1 MFEMKLEVFQNA
13 CKEYSEWKKTHQ
25 PWDSFDAGVM
35 TYIEE
40 MLYTAAA
47 AEERGDFGRVKE
59 YYKII
64 QSLLDTCQALVLSYD
79 DSEYSFDINDD
90 EEIKMRLDVEYRDYE
105 YYYMHPYTANCPESI
120 NFKPKDY
127 QGIALN
133 KAARIVD
140 KLINKSNSEED
151 IAKYR

>member
-1 MFEMKLEVFQNA
+1 MGLKVFQNA
-13 CKEYSEWKKTHQ
+13 CEEYLEWKKDHQ

-40 MLYTAAA
+40 MLYTGAAI
-47 AEERGDFGRVKE
+47 EERGDYEKAKE

-64 QSLLDTCQALVLSYD
+64 QRLWNAYEALVLSYD
-79 DSEYSFDINDD
+79 DTECPFAITDD
-90 EEIKMRLDVEYRDYE
+90 EKIMMRLDVDYRDYE
-105 YYYMHPYTANCPESI
+105 YYYMHPYTQNCPSPMK
-120 NFKPKDY
+120 FKPKDY

-140 KLINKSNSEED
+140 DLISKSNSEED